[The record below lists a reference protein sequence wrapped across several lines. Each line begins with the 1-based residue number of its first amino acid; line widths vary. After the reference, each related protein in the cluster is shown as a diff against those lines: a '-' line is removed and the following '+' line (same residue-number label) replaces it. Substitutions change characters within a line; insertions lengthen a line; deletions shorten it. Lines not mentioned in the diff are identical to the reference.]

1 MLSRSENISCH
12 LRQLPMLRVLLP
24 VVVGVVIAD
33 RLTLPLWGV
42 AVGFVFAM
50 VAAWLLRAKSR
61 SNVCL
66 FVAFV
71 LLGMLAVEA
80 RRGAELS
87 PTEVFRSGE
96 VVAEVAI
103 ERVASRNRD
112 VLFCDGRVV
121 ACRAVADAE
130 GGGEDSFQSKMVNWP
145 VRVAADSAI
154 GVQMGSRLLVRPRL
168 REYSKQSENLFESY
182 MARCGVVGQLRVMSE
197 DVVRHSLG
205 SMYLVRRLHEVAL
218 RRLRL
223 LDMGDKERAV
233 VEAMAIGERLSLN
246 TELRQSYARSG
257 AAHLLAVSG
266 LHVGFV
272 FAIINLLFVVAA
284 LLRHGQVVRGVVAIA
299 VIWLY
304 AAVAGASPSVVRAA
318 VMFTIL
324 QMASIFS
331 ARTLALNT
339 LAFTAC
345 VMLMWN
351 PLLLYDVGFLLSFS
365 AVAGIV
371 VWGRPISRLSH
382 LLRRPRLSVSE
393 YERGWRDVAYRV
405 VAYLWHAVAMSA
417 AASVA
422 TMPIASYMFG
432 VVSLWSVV
440 AGPLMILLGMA
451 IVSVA
456 MVWILLPIGFMQGV
470 ASWLLDNLTSLL
482 NGIVGWCS
490 QHDAL
495 LYEGEIS
502 LWMCILCYILFG
514 LSVVW
519 LWSRE
524 KEDA

>member
-1 MLSRSENISCH
+1 MQSRRENIAWH
-12 LRQLPMLRVLLP
+12 LRQQPMLRVLLP
-24 VVVGVVIAD
+24 VVAGVVLAD
-33 RLTLPLWGV
+33 RLALPLWGV
-42 AVGFVFAM
+42 AVGFVLAM
-50 VAAWLLRAKSR
+50 VGAWLLRARSR
-61 SNVCL
+61 SNGCL

-87 PTEVFRSGE
+87 PAEVLRPGE

-103 ERVASRNRD
+103 ERVASRNED

-121 ACRAVADAE
+121 ACRAIA
-130 GGGEDSFQSKMVNWP
+130 GGEGDASPQSKVVNWP
-145 VRVAADSAI
+145 VRVAVDSAV

-168 REYSKQSENLFESY
+168 REYSEQSESLFESY
-182 MARCGVVGQLRVMSE
+182 MARRGVVGQLRVARA
-197 DVVRHSLG
+197 DVVYHSLRDKG
-205 SMYLVRRLHEVAL
+205 FVRRLHEVAL

-223 LDMGDKERAV
+223 LDLGSDERAV
-233 VEAMAIGERLSLN
+233 VEAMAIGERLSLDA
-246 TELRQSYARSG
+246 ELRQRYARSG

-272 FAIINLLFVVAA
+272 FAIINLLLVVAA
-284 LLRHGQVVRGVVAIA
+284 LLRHGQVVRGVVAIVA
-299 VIWLY
+299 IWLY

-331 ARTLALNT
+331 AHTLALNT

-405 VAYLWHAVAMSA
+405 VAYLWRAVAMSA

-422 TMPIASYMFG
+422 TMPIVSYMFG

-440 AGPLMILLGMA
+440 VGPFMILLGMA

-482 NGIVGWCS
+482 NSIAELCS
-490 QHDAL
+490 AHGAL
-495 LYEGEIS
+495 VYEGHIS
-502 LWMCILCYILFG
+502 GEVCVACYLIFG

-519 LWSRE
+519 HWSRE
-524 KEDA
+524 REVV

>member
-1 MLSRSENISCH
+1 MQSRRENIARH
-12 LRQLPMLRVLLP
+12 LRQQPILRVLLP
-24 VVVGVVIAD
+24 VVAGVVLAD
-33 RLTLPLWGV
+33 RLALPLWGV
-42 AVGFVFAM
+42 AVGFVLAM
-50 VAAWLLRAKSR
+50 VGAWLLRARSR

-87 PTEVFRSGE
+87 PTEVLRRDE

-103 ERVASRNRD
+103 ERVASRNED

-121 ACRAVADAE
+121 ACRAIA
-130 GGGEDSFQSKMVNWP
+130 GGEGESDASPQSKVVNWP
-145 VRVAADSAI
+145 VRVAVDSAV

-168 REYSKQSENLFESY
+168 REYSEQSESLFESY
-182 MARCGVVGQLRVMSE
+182 MARRGVVGQLRVARA
-197 DVVRHSLG
+197 DVVHHSLRDKG
-205 SMYLVRRLHEVAL
+205 FVRRLHEVAL

-223 LDMGDKERAV
+223 LDLGSDERAV
-233 VEAMAIGERLSLN
+233 VEAMAIGERLSLDA
-246 TELRQSYARSG
+246 ELRQRYARSG

-272 FAIINLLFVVAA
+272 FAIINLLLVVAA
-284 LLRHGQVVRGVVAIA
+284 LLRHGQVVRGVVAIVA
-299 VIWLY
+299 IWLY

-318 VMFTIL
+318 VMFSIL
-324 QMASIFS
+324 QMASMLS

-351 PLLLYDVGFLLSFS
+351 ASLLYDVGFLLSFS
-365 AVAGIV
+365 AVAGIA
-371 VWGRPISRLSH
+371 VWGRSISRLSA
-382 LLRRPRLSVSE
+382 LLRRPRISQSQ

-405 VAYLWHAVAMSA
+405 VAYAWRAVAMSA

-422 TMPIASYMFG
+422 TMPIAAYMFG

-440 AGPLMILLGMA
+440 VGPFMILLGMA

-470 ASWLLDNLTSLL
+470 ASWLLDSLTSLL
-482 NGIVGWCS
+482 NSIAELCS
-490 QHDAL
+490 AHGAL
-495 LYEGEIS
+495 VYEGHISGEI
-502 LWMCILCYILFG
+502 CVACYLIFG

>member
-1 MLSRSENISCH
+1 MWH
-12 LRQLPMLRVLLP
+12 LRQQPMLRVLLP
-24 VVVGVVIAD
+24 VVAGVVLAD

-42 AVGFVFAM
+42 AVGFVLAM
-50 VAAWLLRAKSR
+50 VGAWLLRAKSR
-61 SNVCL
+61 SNSCL
-66 FVAFV
+66 FAAFV

-87 PTEVFRSGE
+87 PAEVLCSDD

-103 ERVASRNRD
+103 ERVASRNEN

-121 ACRAVADAE
+121 ACRAIADV
-130 GGGEDSFQSKMVNWP
+130 GEDDDSPRSKVVNWP
-145 VRVAADSAI
+145 VRVAVDSVV

-168 REYSKQSENLFESY
+168 REYSKQSESLFESY
-182 MARCGVVGQLRVMSE
+182 MARRGVVGQLRVARA
-197 DVVRHSLG
+197 DVVHHSLRDKG
-205 SMYLVRRLHEVAL
+205 FVRRLHEVAL

-223 LDMGDKERAV
+223 LDLGSDERAV
-233 VEAMAIGERLSLN
+233 VEAMAIGERLSLDA
-246 TELRQSYARSG
+246 ELRQRYARSG

-272 FAIINLLFVVAA
+272 FAIINLLLVVVA
-284 LLRHGQVVRGVVAIA
+284 LLRHGQVVRGAVAIVA
-299 VIWLY
+299 IWLY

-318 VMFTIL
+318 VMFSIL
-324 QMASIFS
+324 QMASMLS

-351 PLLLYDVGFLLSFS
+351 ASLLYDVGFLLSFS

-371 VWGRPISRLSH
+371 VWGRPIYRLSA
-382 LLRRPRLSVSE
+382 LLRRPRISQSQ

-405 VAYLWHAVAMSA
+405 VAYLWRAVAMSA

-470 ASWLLDNLTSLL
+470 ASWLLDSLTSML
-482 NGIVGWCS
+482 NGIAELCS
-490 QHDAL
+490 AHGAL
-495 LYEGEIS
+495 VYEGHISGEI
-502 LWMCILCYILFG
+502 CVACYLIFG

>member
-1 MLSRSENISCH
+1 
-12 LRQLPMLRVLLP
+12 MLRVLLP
-24 VVVGVVIAD
+24 VVAGVVLAD
-33 RLTLPLWGV
+33 RLALPLWGV
-42 AVGFVFAM
+42 AVGFVLAM
-50 VAAWLLRAKSR
+50 VGAWLLRARSR

-87 PTEVFRSGE
+87 PTEVLRRDE

-103 ERVASRNRD
+103 ERVASRNED

-121 ACRAVADAE
+121 ACRAIA
-130 GGGEDSFQSKMVNWP
+130 GGEGESDASPQSKVVNWP
-145 VRVAADSAI
+145 VRVAVDSVV

-168 REYSKQSENLFESY
+168 REYSKQSESLFESY
-182 MARCGVVGQLRVMSE
+182 MARRGVVGQLRVARA
-197 DVVRHSLG
+197 DVVSHLLRDKR
-205 SMYLVRRLHEVAL
+205 LVRRLHEVAL

-223 LDMGDKERAV
+223 LDLGEEERAV
-233 VEAMAIGERLSLN
+233 VEAMAIGDRLSLDA
-246 TELRQSYARSG
+246 ELRQRYARSG

-272 FAIINLLFVVAA
+272 FAIINLLLVVVA
-284 LLRHGQVVRGVVAIA
+284 LLRHGQVVRGVVAIVA
-299 VIWLY
+299 IWLY

-318 VMFTIL
+318 VMFSIL
-324 QMASIFS
+324 QMASMLS

-351 PLLLYDVGFLLSFS
+351 ASLLYDVGFLLSFS

-371 VWGRPISRLSH
+371 VWGRPISRLSA
-382 LLRRPRLSVSE
+382 LLRRSPRSAPR

-405 VAYLWHAVAMSA
+405 VAYVWHAVAMSA

-422 TMPIASYMFG
+422 TMPIAAYMFG

-440 AGPLMILLGMA
+440 VGPLMILLGMA

-470 ASWLLDNLTSLL
+470 ASWLLDSLTSML
-482 NGIVGWCS
+482 NGIAELCS
-490 QHDAL
+490 AHEAL
-495 LYEGEIS
+495 VYEGHIGGGV
-502 LWMCILCYILFG
+502 CIACYLLFAG
-514 LSVVW
+514 TVLW
-519 LWSRE
+519 LWSKE
-524 KEDA
+524 KAA